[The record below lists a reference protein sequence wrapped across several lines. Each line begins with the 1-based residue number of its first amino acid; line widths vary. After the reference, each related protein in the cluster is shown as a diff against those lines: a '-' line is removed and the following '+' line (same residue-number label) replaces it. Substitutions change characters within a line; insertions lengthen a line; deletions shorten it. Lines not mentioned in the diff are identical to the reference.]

1 MAQGRHEAE
10 VGYGFRAL
18 RGGAMVIPFSGF
30 AYSPSGA
37 NSFRLGSRVR
47 LGSRWMLSL
56 EADRNRYGF
65 REPWY
70 GVVLRGHLLPEL
82 PVRLTPEEEKR

>member
-1 MAQGRHEAE
+1 
-10 VGYGFRAL
+10 
-18 RGGAMVIPFSGF
+18 MVIPFSGF

-56 EADRNRYGF
+56 EADRNRYGL
-65 REPWY
+65 RDPWY
-70 GVVLRGHLLPEL
+70 GVVLRGHLLPERWM
-82 PVRLTPEEEKR
+82 RLTPEADKR